1 MLFRSPV
8 DTPMYL
14 LPNMFVQKVVASAE
28 AEMLTM
34 LFPTRIAL
42 NSLLEFSVTFNTLLA
57 FLFPS
62 SARERSFRWLTVV
75 SAVSEEEKKAESA
88 SKIRIIISCN
98 AGLLSKKTTPFMYKF
113 PYILYIWMKGV
124 KYRFSYNIKL

>member
-1 MLFRSPV
+1 
-8 DTPMYL
+8 
-14 LPNMFVQKVVASAE
+14 
-28 AEMLTM
+28 MLTM

-42 NSLLEFSVTFNTLLA
+42 NSLLEFSVTFNTFFA
-57 FLFPS
+57 FLFPL

-98 AGLLSKKTTPFMYKF
+98 AGLLSKKTTP
-113 PYILYIWMKGV
+113 L
-124 KYRFSYNIKL
+124 

>member
-1 MLFRSPV
+1 
-8 DTPMYL
+8 MYL

-124 KYRFSYNIKL
+124 KCGFCYNIKL

>member
-1 MLFRSPV
+1 
-8 DTPMYL
+8 
-14 LPNMFVQKVVASAE
+14 
-28 AEMLTM
+28 MLTM

-88 SKIRIIISCN
+88 SKSE
-98 AGLLSKKTTPFMYKF
+98 L
-113 PYILYIWMKGV
+113 
-124 KYRFSYNIKL
+124 

>member
-1 MLFRSPV
+1 
-8 DTPMYL
+8 MYL

-75 SAVSEEEKKAESA
+75 SAVSEEEKKR
-88 SKIRIIISCN
+88 KV
-98 AGLLSKKTTPFMYKF
+98 P
-113 PYILYIWMKGV
+113 V
-124 KYRFSYNIKL
+124 KSEL